1 MIKPLL
7 IEVLV
12 EELPAIPFLK
22 ELPNINKKWADI
34 LLSHN
39 LLCEFSFFYTPRRL
53 VLWHREFKTKQDDS
67 TQEFFGA
74 PVAMAYKDGEPTNAA
89 IGFAKK
95 CGVEVG
101 DLQTATQNGKEVLY
115 FKKNIS
121 GSDSKEILNDLVN
134 EFIKSLNFGKSMRWG
149 SNTQSFIRPIKSLSI
164 MLGHEVID
172 GELFGIKSS
181 NFTYGHRMIN
191 TEKVFFDFAGDYF
204 CKLSKEGVILDQDL
218 RKEEILKSIKDLEAK
233 NNLKV
238 ELDEDLLAEVVA
250 ITEYPTALLGTFDES
265 FLKLP
270 PEVITTSMKE
280 HQRYFAVHKDGK
292 LVNNFVVVTNAN
304 TNDFSKIISGNERVL
319 KPRLSDAM
327 FFYENDL
334 KKGLDTSRLESVL
347 FADGLGSLQDKTN
360 RELIVGKLLCDRVG
374 FEDKDLVLQTI
385 SLAKADLMSEM
396 VYEFTELQGL
406 MGYYYAKELGLDSK
420 IALALKEQYLP
431 DSVDSELPS
440 SLFSAIVAMTN
451 KIDTILALFSIG
463 KIPTGTKD
471 PYALRR
477 AAFGIIKILI
487 EYKLPIELDT
497 IIHELSHNYNKLDKS
512 LVLEF
517 FEDRLQSVLNVN
529 PSILK
534 AVLATDEKNVFQ
546 IAIKVSALN
555 SIVNS
560 GDFKDISST
569 FKRVANIIKDIDT
582 NSRIDI
588 NEDLFEEEEEKALY
602 NKYNLIVSRE
612 YDSIEEN
619 LDALFSIKK
628 ELDEFFDKVFVNHE
642 NLNIR
647 QNRKNLITLIY
658 NSFKKIA
665 DIKEITI

>member
-1 MIKPLL
+1 M
-7 IEVLV
+7 
-12 EELPAIPFLK
+12 
-22 ELPNINKKWADI
+22 
-34 LLSHN
+34 
-39 LLCEFSFFYTPRRL
+39 
-53 VLWHREFKTKQDDS
+53 
-67 TQEFFGA
+67 
-74 PVAMAYKDGEPTNAA
+74 
-89 IGFAKK
+89 
-95 CGVEVG
+95 
-101 DLQTATQNGKEVLY
+101 
-115 FKKNIS
+115 
-121 GSDSKEILNDLVN
+121 
-134 EFIKSLNFGKSMRWG
+134 
-149 SNTQSFIRPIKSLSI
+149 
-164 MLGHEVID
+164 
-172 GELFGIKSS
+172 
-181 NFTYGHRMIN
+181 
-191 TEKVFFDFAGDYF
+191 
-204 CKLSKEGVILDQDL
+204 
-218 RKEEILKSIKDLEAK
+218 
-233 NNLKV
+233 
-238 ELDEDLLAEVVA
+238 
-250 ITEYPTALLGTFDES
+250 
-265 FLKLP
+265 
-270 PEVITTSMKE
+270 
-280 HQRYFAVHKDGK
+280 
-292 LVNNFVVVTNAN
+292 
-304 TNDFSKIISGNERVL
+304 
-319 KPRLSDAM
+319 
-327 FFYENDL
+327 
-334 KKGLDTSRLESVL
+334 

-647 QNRKNLITLIY
+647 QNRKNLVALIY